1 MYHSL
6 FSPCFVTNKESVRR
20 NFNTMKILYFSSKN
34 FPNLAFPG
42 NSCLIQ
48 SLLWGEQK
56 NHFPAQP
63 VRKLLPDPLPHA
75 TYSDGLPSLYVFLCM
90 HVCIHLFIY
99 LLQVWT
105 HEFVFLQMYS
115 SLLYLIFYN
124 DYSVDQWALFRWF
137 LHPCIM
143 IPPAFLKLFFFCIF
157 STSLLSGIG
166 LCFRFTLK
174 ILFLILG
181 THQHLRNSPS
191 EIYCRISLVIQTYS
205 WAIVFFFLTLLKMK
219 QLMLKVMITIVHL
232 FTMHQVLLLA
242 LYILIQIQNLA
253 YKVSTAI
260 SILQ

>member
-63 VRKLLPDPLPHA
+63 VRKLLPGPLPHA

-143 IPPAFLKLFFFCIF
+143 IPPAFLKLFFF
-157 STSLLSGIG
+157 
-166 LCFRFTLK
+166 
-174 ILFLILG
+174 
-181 THQHLRNSPS
+181 
-191 EIYCRISLVIQTYS
+191 
-205 WAIVFFFLTLLKMK
+205 VF
-219 QLMLKVMITIVHL
+219 
-232 FTMHQVLLLA
+232 LA
-242 LYILIQIQNLA
+242 LLYFLEQDYA
-253 YKVSTAI
+253 FGSP
-260 SILQ
+260 